1 MGLGEDLIS
10 PSVRQFESAL
20 SDVSEPVPSRR
31 ASDRLTYW
39 TGLAIA
45 ALTWI
50 LSTYLVLTTLVAVY
64 RFYCP
69 VPYGDMW
76 WFVRDM
82 ARLSSHQ
89 VGLSYLW
96 DQHSEHRIVL
106 PRLIF
111 WADVHLDHFRGVF
124 TILCSSLLLVG
135 EGLLLSFSFARILE
149 SGVASKFA
157 YAALVF
163 GMMFS
168 AAQIENLMFPFQV
181 QFPLAFFAASA
192 SIILVLRHCQTAQH
206 RWTSLAMGIA
216 MAVCATLSL
225 GCGLL
230 VWPVLLLVCVVE
242 RPHKNTI
249 WTVAVAGIA
258 MWITYFVGY
267 VSPGDSAR
275 PWISLGHPGQVAS
288 FMFMFLFSP
297 IHSTPPPASGVL
309 GVLLLLGAAVGA
321 FLYLRFSSAASR
333 GNIRFFIYLGLF
345 IMATA
350 LLTSLCR
357 VNYGIEEAATI
368 RYRLPVLI
376 FWACIIALTSSL
388 ATSGMRPVFRSLGTP
403 IVALLFVA
411 LALIP
416 AQQPTISRFGDLSR
430 QIDNESIAL
439 VLSASHGTC
448 SELFRLRPDL
458 VCEYRQFLRQNHLSL
473 FADRSFHGK

>member
-1 MGLGEDLIS
+1 MS
-10 PSVRQFESAL
+10 
-20 SDVSEPVPSRR
+20 SRD
-31 ASDRLTYW
+31 ASDSLTHW

-45 ALTWI
+45 ALAWI
-50 LSTYLVLTTLVAVY
+50 LSTYLILTSLLAVY

-82 ARLSSHQ
+82 ARLNSHQ

-111 WADVHLDHFRGVF
+111 WADFHLDHFRGIF
-124 TILCSSLLLVG
+124 TILCSSLLLAG
-135 EGLLLSFSFARILE
+135 EGLLLSFAFAGIAKNG
-149 SGVASKFA
+149 SASKLA
-157 YAALVF
+157 YGALVF

-168 AAQIENLMFPFQV
+168 ASQIENLMFPFQV

-192 SIILVLRHCQTAQH
+192 SILLILRHCQAAEH
-206 RWTSLAMGIA
+206 RWGPLAMGIA
-216 MAVCATLSL
+216 MAICATVSL

-242 RPHKNTI
+242 RPPKRTI
-249 WTVAVAGIA
+249 WAVAVAGIA

-275 PWISLGHPGQVAS
+275 PWLSLGHPAQLAS

-297 IHSTPPPASGVL
+297 IHSIPPPASGVL
-309 GVLLLLGAAVGA
+309 GLLLLSGAAVGI
-321 FLYLRFSSAASR
+321 FLYLRFSSVASSS
-333 GNIRFFIYLGLF
+333 GIRFFIYLGLF

-350 LLTSLCR
+350 ILTSLCR
-357 VNYGIEEAATI
+357 INYGLEEAATI
-368 RYRLPVLI
+368 RYRLPALI
-376 FWACIIALTSSL
+376 FWSCVIALTSSL
-388 ATSGMRPVFRSLGTP
+388 FVSRARPAYRLLGTP
-403 IVALLFVA
+403 IGALLFIVLALLPVQHSTIAYFEGVSRKIDKDGVA
-411 LALIP
+411 LAI
-416 AQQPTISRFGDLSR
+416 
-430 QIDNESIAL
+430 N
-439 VLSASHGTC
+439 ASDRTC

-458 VCEYRQFLRQNHLSL
+458 VRSYSPFLRQSHLSL
-473 FADRSFHGK
+473 FADPLFHRH